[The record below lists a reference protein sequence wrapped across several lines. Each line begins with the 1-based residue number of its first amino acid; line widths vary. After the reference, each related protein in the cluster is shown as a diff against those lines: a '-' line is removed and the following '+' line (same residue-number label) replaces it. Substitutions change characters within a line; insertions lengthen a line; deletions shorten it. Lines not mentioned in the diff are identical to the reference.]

1 MRYKLLLLGIL
12 SVLIL
17 SCKEKKPPKKSEQSD
32 QTVEVIKTTVPEEQ
46 VHLSLFQ
53 ANRLAS
59 LPFKCLQTEYPNKT
73 GQILSDSADLGTP
86 KELHPAFYGCFDW
99 HSSVHGH
106 WTLTK
111 LLKGFPELE
120 YRDSILGKLKQNIS
134 KKNIQKEIAYFKRE
148 QEYSFERMYG
158 WAWLLKLQEEL
169 NTWDSKDGK
178 ILAENL
184 QPLSDIIIQN
194 YIDFLPKLNYP
205 IRVGTHS
212 NSAFGMTF
220 AYEYAKQTKNEEL
233 KSIIETTARRLYI
246 KDKTCPIAWEP
257 NGFDFFSPCLEE
269 VDLMLRI
276 LPRDEFTYWIA
287 EFMPELKSTKFSMK
301 VAEVSDRKDGHL
313 VHLDGLNFSR
323 AWVLY
328 HLAKDNPNEYGHLK
342 QEADKHV
349 AYSLPSIIDGS
360 YEGEH
365 WLASFALYA
374 LSERY

>member
-17 SCKEKKPPKKSEQSD
+17 SCQEKDPIKKTTPSEKSE
-32 QTVEVIKTTVPEEQ
+32 EVIQIIIPEEQ

-59 LPFKCLQTEYPNKT
+59 LPLKCLQKEYPNKT
-73 GQILSDSADLGTP
+73 GQTLNDSTDLGTP

-111 LLKGFPELE
+111 LIKEFPELE
-120 YRDSILGKLKQNIS
+120 YRDSILGQLKQNLS
-134 KKNIQKEIAYFKRE
+134 KQNIKKEIDYFKRK

-169 NTWDSKDGK
+169 NTWDSEDGK
-178 ILAENL
+178 ILAKNL
-184 QPLSDIIIQN
+184 QPLSDVIIQK
-194 YIDFLPKLNYP
+194 YIDFLPKLTYP

-220 AYEYAKQTKNEEL
+220 AFEYAKHAKNEEL
-233 KSIIETTARRLYI
+233 KSVIETTARRLYL
-246 KDKTCPIAWEP
+246 KDKICPIGWEP
-257 NGFDFFSPCLEE
+257 DGFDFFSPCLEE

-287 EFMPELKSTKFSMK
+287 EFMPELKSKKFTLK
-301 VAEVSDRKDGHL
+301 VAEVSDRTDGHL

-328 HLAKDNPNEYGHLK
+328 HIAKDNPNEYGHLK
-342 QEADKHV
+342 QEADKHL